1 MQKRILT
8 YVLHSIVIF
17 LGLVMSPFVFAD
29 CSGWFSFGS
38 CEVKPPICN
47 DNSCSLSGGVEAVGN
62 AVSGFVTKKTL
73 TAYVQDII
81 VYLLGFISL
90 IGVIYIMYAGFQV
103 MTGAGDEEKLKKARN
118 IIIYVILGIVL
129 MWIAYSLVNWSIN
142 FVNGK

>member
-1 MQKRILT
+1 
-8 YVLHSIVIF
+8 
-17 LGLVMSPFVFAD
+17 MSPFVFAD